1 MLICNGNSG
10 MHQLIENQWPTG
22 TGAAAL
28 AAAST
33 PAPLSGPAVR
43 PAPAPPGGATDRQ
56 SLSPSVRP
64 HAVFSGLTGDG
75 K

>member
-22 TGAAAL
+22 TGPAAL
-28 AAAST
+28 GTAST
-33 PAPLSGPAVR
+33 PTPLSGPAAR
-43 PAPAPPGGATDRQ
+43 PAQATPGGASDRH

-64 HAVFSGLTGDG
+64 HAAVSGLTGAE